1 LQGKCRGEL
10 TVLFELVLSVILMA
24 SLVPVDDPDHVLV
37 ALLLQSEPDRLL
49 KLLFGLWGG
58 NVIVHGEIEFLAIA
72 LV

>member
-1 LQGKCRGEL
+1 M
-10 TVLFELVLSVILMA
+10 LFELVLSVILMA

-49 KLLFGLWGG
+49 QLLFGLWGG

-72 LV
+72 LVRVVPIVD